1 MKKKMVSPTLTPLQ
15 SFVLAALK
23 EGKRPVRRDELQ
35 HRIYQT
41 RNNRNN
47 DRAIQHAIRAL
58 RMIGFVIVSNSEQSG
73 YKLATTDAE
82 VNRYVAER
90 MKAAREMMRTA
101 RKVQKAFKVRNQM
114 VLAGTK

>member
-1 MKKKMVSPTLTPLQ
+1 MKHTQSPTLTPLQ

-23 EGKRPVRRDELQ
+23 ESKKPVRRDELQ
-35 HRIYQT
+35 RRIYQT
-41 RNNRNN
+41 HNNRNN
-47 DRAIQHAIRAL
+47 DRSIQTAIRAL

-82 VNRYVAER
+82 VNRYVSER

-101 RKVQKAFKVRNQM
+101 RKVQKAFKARNQM
-114 VLAGTK
+114 VLMGTK